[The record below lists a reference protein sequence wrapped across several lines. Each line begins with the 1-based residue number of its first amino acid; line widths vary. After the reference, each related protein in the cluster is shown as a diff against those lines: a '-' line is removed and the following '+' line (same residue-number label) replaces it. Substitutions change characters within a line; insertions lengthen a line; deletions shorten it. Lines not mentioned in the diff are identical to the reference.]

1 MSQET
6 QPAAE
11 TNTAVV
17 SVKREKADAGLK
29 PISWKF
35 PITYAVMAVLS
46 LGVFALLTPA
56 GTQTQF
62 RLATATDFVE
72 IPLIVVPA
80 PASTWIMGVI
90 LAALA
95 AYSFRAAATRRPTGR
110 WLPILFGL
118 LFVLSFLVYA
128 GAGRSAVIPLVTVL
142 TGALALSVP
151 LIFGALS
158 GLVGE
163 RTGVINIAIEG
174 QLLAGAFLAAVAAS
188 LFTNAYIGLVAAP
201 FAGAAVG
208 ALLVLFAVKYQVN
221 QIIVGV
227 VLNVLV
233 IGLTSFLFSTVLT
246 QNSELW
252 NARQQLPRLPIPG
265 LSSIPV
271 IGPVLFNQTILV
283 YLMFVAVAVLTVL
296 LFRSKWGLR
305 VRAVGEH
312 PKAADTV
319 GINVNRVRT
328 FNVILGGAIAGL
340 GGAFFTVGQ
349 GLAFGQEMSAGQGF
363 IALAAM
369 ILGRW
374 HPVGALMA
382 ALLFGFST
390 SIGNVLST
398 IGTPVPSEL
407 LLMLPYVVTIFAV
420 AGFVGRVRP
429 PAANGEP
436 YIK

>member
-1 MSQET
+1 MSEQVT
-6 QPAAE
+6 SPDTATVQAE
-11 TNTAVV
+11 PL
-17 SVKREKADAGLK
+17 EEADAQLQ
-29 PISWKF
+29 PIKWKF
-35 PITYAVMAVLS
+35 PVTYMLLALLS
-46 LGVFALLTPA
+46 LGVFTFGSPTDAV
-56 GTQTQF
+56 TQF
-62 RLATATDFVE
+62 RIATASDFVSLPAIE
-72 IPLIVVPA
+72 APSFATALIL
-80 PASTWIMGVI
+80 SILQLG

-95 AYSFRAAATRRPTGR
+95 IFTAARRIKLGV
-110 WLPILFGL
+110 WLPMVFGV

-128 GAGRSAVIPLVTVL
+128 GAGRGAFIPMVTL
-142 TGALALSVP
+142 LSGALVLSVP
-151 LIFGALS
+151 LIFGAMC

-163 RTGVINIAIEG
+163 RSGIINIAIEG

-188 LFTNAYIGLVAAP
+188 FFTSAYVGLVAAP

-208 ALLVLFAVKYQVN
+208 GLLVWFAVRYHVN

-233 IGLTSFLFSTVLT
+233 IGLTSFFYSTVLT
-246 QNSELW
+246 QNAELW

-265 LSSIPV
+265 LSQIPI

-283 YLMFVAVAVLTVL
+283 YLMYIIVIALNILVFKS
-296 LFRSKWGLR
+296 RWGLR
-305 VRAVGEH
+305 MRAVGEH

-319 GINVNRVRT
+319 GINVPRTRVINT
-328 FNVILGGAIAGL
+328 VLAGGIAGL
-340 GGAFFTVGQ
+340 GGAYFTVGQ

-374 HPVGALMA
+374 NPKGALFA

-390 SIGNVLST
+390 SVGQTLSA
-398 IGTPVPSEL
+398 IGTPVPSEM
-407 LLMLPYVVTIFAV
+407 LLMLPYVITIFAV

-429 PAANGEP
+429 PAAEGVP